1 MPTEP
6 RDTRAASGDESLGG
20 ELRRALQRPLLSA
33 EQERRLARRAA
44 QGDRKARDRL
54 VEGNVRLVVAVARLH
69 GGRGVPHADLVQE
82 GMIGLLRAIEGFDP
96 RRGFRLSTYAI
107 WWIRRSML
115 HAIVAAPAIRVP
127 TEGRRELAAILRT
140 EQALTTQGRPRPTSD
155 TLSIQ
160 TGVPRRRVERLRS
173 AARVVT
179 SLDEQ
184 AMAGGTP
191 WGDRVPDPGAP
202 ELSSALER
210 ADAHRGVVASLALLE
225 PRVRRILQLRFGLA
239 GGDPLTYDQIGQRLG
254 LSAERTR
261 QMAADALRR
270 LRAPAERAALAA

>member
-107 WWIRRSML
+107 WWIRRAML
-115 HAIVAAPAIRVP
+115 QAVAAAPAIRVP

-140 EQALTTQGRPRPTSD
+140 EQELTTPDGPRPTSAA
-155 TLSIQ
+155 LANR
-160 TGVPRRRVERLRS
+160 TGVPLRRVERLRS

-184 AMAGGTP
+184 VVPGATP
-191 WGDRVPDPGAP
+191 WGDRFADARAP
-202 ELSSALER
+202 ELSSALEH
-210 ADAHRGVVASLALLE
+210 ADERRGIEASMALLE

-239 GGDPLTYDQIGQRLG
+239 GGDPLSYDEIGQRLG
-254 LSAERTR
+254 LSAERSR
-261 QMAADALRR
+261 QLAAEGLRR